1 MQGCSTGVKD
11 EKNGYNKGP
20 LTFFVFF
27 SIKGFPF
34 LSHFAMKRKELMKV
48 GRKKEKKERA
58 VLCFHAESEHTPKIR
73 HWFLKV

>member
-20 LTFFVFF
+20 LTFLFYF

-34 LSHFAMKRKELMKV
+34 LSHFSMKRKELMKV
-48 GRKKEKKERA
+48 GRGKKKEKERP
-58 VLCFHAESEHTPKIR
+58 VLCFHAVPQHG
-73 HWFLKV
+73 V